1 MLFKKTCIF
10 NTRFFNEIL
19 RRCKSII
26 GLKESQSVLCQLY
39 CSWWGLSER
48 NRLKENTK
56 QQQQKTNTKTIKQ
69 TDKKNVI
76 GPILCQL
83 IRTFQKLSCGPLRV
97 QKSDVTVFPPHF
109 APPAF
114 YRSVSH
120 SVPLSLNIYMEC
132 TLNASYAP
140 DPESRGKTEILCK
153 YI

>member
-1 MLFKKTCIF
+1 MKNNQT
-10 NTRFFNEIL
+10 
-19 RRCKSII
+19 
-26 GLKESQSVLCQLY
+26 
-39 CSWWGLSER
+39 
-48 NRLKENTK
+48 NRQEECN
-56 QQQQKTNTKTIKQ
+56 
-69 TDKKNVI
+69 
-76 GPILCQL
+76 ILCQL
-83 IRTFQKLSCGPLRV
+83 IRTFQELSCGPLRV